1 MHAHTQLLPQWEIRD
16 SLFNFERP
24 WSENV
29 DLVYPRIPCSSVE
42 GVSGSFLALQ
52 NQEIKANLQYI
63 SGYIRDTVLM
73 LSDGILS
80 LGLVEASG
88 LLRW

>member
-1 MHAHTQLLPQWEIRD
+1 MVWKCRS
-16 SLFNFERP
+16 SL
-24 WSENV
+24 
-29 DLVYPRIPCSSVE
+29 PRIPCSSVE
-42 GVSGSFLALQ
+42 VVSGSFLVLQ
-52 NQEIKANLQYI
+52 NQEIKANLKYI